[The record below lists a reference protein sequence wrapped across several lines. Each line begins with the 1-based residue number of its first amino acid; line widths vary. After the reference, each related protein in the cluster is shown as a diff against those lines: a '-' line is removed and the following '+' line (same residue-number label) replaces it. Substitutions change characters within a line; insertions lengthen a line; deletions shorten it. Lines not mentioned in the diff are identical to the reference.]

1 MIRIVISGMLV
12 CFSYIASQAQ
22 ISNVPGAG
30 NEVLREKK
38 YTDVEGS
45 PYLYPDWKSGS
56 VTDKNGKSFPNTLIK
71 YDAYKDVV
79 EINQEGTVLVLSN
92 NLYPTF
98 TISFAEAN
106 SNKVIKH
113 TFRSGYDRVPG
124 FGSNVYFEVLGQG
137 EMVVLKKYDVKFIE
151 EVTNNYGTAA
161 QVKRFQRAEKYF
173 LIKNG
178 QAAVEVK
185 LNTKSVLAAI
195 GDKQAELEK
204 YISKEKLKLKN
215 EGDLLAL
222 LAYYESL

>member
-1 MIRIVISGMLV
+1 
-12 CFSYIASQAQ
+12 
-22 ISNVPGAG
+22 
-30 NEVLREKK
+30 
-38 YTDVEGS
+38 
-45 PYLYPDWKSGS
+45 
-56 VTDKNGKSFPNTLIK
+56 
-71 YDAYKDVV
+71 
-79 EINQEGTVLVLSN
+79 
-92 NLYPTF
+92 
-98 TISFAEAN
+98 
-106 SNKVIKH
+106 
-113 TFRSGYDRVPG
+113 
-124 FGSNVYFEVLGQG
+124 
-137 EMVVLKKYDVKFIE
+137 VLKKYDVKFIE

-215 EGDLLAL
+215 EGDLLVL